1 MKTISTLCLF
11 LLCIISYAQTVST
24 VTEGVFYDGF
34 GIASNGDVYC
44 SNFQGNEVF
53 TYEFSTGNVT
63 TFATGFT
70 NPNGIGV
77 TDDDRIYICE
87 AGGGT
92 IHIYATDG
100 SVLDTVTELNNPTGV
115 KYDAQNDRL
124 LWVSYNQSSLNVLD
138 PDTNETEIVIQGT
151 PLNGPS
157 GIAFLGDQT
166 YVSNYNDRKIF
177 RLEDDNTLTEIAQLP
192 AGATQNNALGFLT
205 SKGDFLYGTQIG
217 EHRIYRIHPETGE
230 VVLFAGSTIGNADG
244 DIDTATFNF
253 PNGIL
258 GDDTNDLLYISDAGT
273 SNLRIIQNVSLSV
286 DAFAKANTSIQL
298 FSNPQNDSITIQ
310 GELIDAQKYMINIY
324 DTSGQLVQT
333 AKGTIQNGNLLSTI
347 KTSTWRKGIYFAK
360 IKIGETTVTRKYV
373 KQ

>member
-1 MKTISTLCLF
+1 MKTITIWCM
-11 LLCIISYAQTVST
+11 LLLTIIIRAQTVTT
-24 VTEGVFYDGF
+24 VTEGIFYDGF
-34 GIASNGDVYC
+34 GITSNGDVYC

-53 TYEFSTGNVT
+53 KYEFSTGNVT

-87 AGGGT
+87 AGGAT
-92 IHIYATDG
+92 IHIYNTNG
-100 SVLDTVTELNNPTGV
+100 SLLDTVTNLNNPTGV
-115 KYDAQNDRL
+115 KYDTQNDRV

-138 PDTNETEIVIQGT
+138 PETNETEILIQGA

-157 GIAFLGDQT
+157 GIAFVGDQT
-166 YVSNYNDRKIF
+166 YISNYNNRKIF
-177 RLEDDNTLTEIAQLP
+177 RLESDDTLTEIAQLP
-192 AGATQNNALGFLT
+192 AGAAQNNVLGFLT

-217 EHRIYRIHPETGE
+217 EHRIYRIDPETGE
-230 VVLFAGSTIGNADG
+230 VVLFSGSTLGNTDG
-244 DIDTATFNF
+244 DIATATFNF

-258 GDDTNDLLYISDAGT
+258 GDDTNDRIYISDAGT
-273 SNLRIIQNVSLSV
+273 SNLRIIQNVSLGV

-310 GELIDAQKYMINIY
+310 GEFIDAQKYMINVY

-333 AKGTIQNGNLLSTI
+333 TKGMIQNRNLLSTI
-347 KTSTWRKGIYFAK
+347 KTSAWRKGIYFAK
-360 IKIGETTVTRKYV
+360 IKIGEIIVTRKYV